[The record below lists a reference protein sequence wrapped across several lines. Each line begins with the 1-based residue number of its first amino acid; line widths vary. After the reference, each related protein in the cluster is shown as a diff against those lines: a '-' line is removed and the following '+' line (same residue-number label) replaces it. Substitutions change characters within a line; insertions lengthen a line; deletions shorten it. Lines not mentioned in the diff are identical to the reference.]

1 MPQLEDWDIMQ
12 MYHQFKASVGLA
24 LKSKEVEGVKNLPDH
39 CKYHCALYI
48 HNSLYVFTVC
58 INSAV
63 CVALL
68 NIIAS

>member
-1 MPQLEDWDIMQ
+1 MPLEDLDIMQ
-12 MYHQFKASVGLA
+12 MYRHFKASVGLA
-24 LKSKEVEGVKNLPDH
+24 LKSKEVEGVKICLITARTTAQCISTFH
-39 CKYHCALYI
+39 CI
-48 HNSLYVFTVC
+48 VC